1 MDGGLPGLPSM
12 PGVCT
17 HIKSTALQGR
27 PYVWL
32 PWEMQREAFSLTL
45 EPRSALCY
53 GFFCLFQCINI
64 SFGWSDS
71 LLFQDLCMCV
81 LTYVCKCLKMYVGI
95 YCLFLCMCL
104 TECWVCHIC
113 AGTPGEARRGHQS
126 PCSWNCTQSCK
137 LDARK
142 WTWVLSKYT
151 VPLIPEHLS
160 NPVLR
165 LTKFQRKWV
174 LHLGI
179 LCVESPEKVDLEYK
193 LKVGEICLAHKDER
207 KKLLHRLLANITF
220 NPNVELAM
228 FMWLK
233 QSSNPTVGD
242 FVKLL

>member
-32 PWEMQREAFSLTL
+32 PWEMQQEAFSLTL

-81 LTYVCKCLKMYVGI
+81 LTYVCICLKMYVGI

-126 PCSWNCTQSCK
+126 PCSWSYRQLELHTELQAGCSEVNLGPLQVHCAFNPWASLQPSSK
-137 LDARK
+137 AYKVSEKVSSSFGDSLRGLQRR
-142 WTWVLSKYT
+142 WTWNT
-151 VPLIPEHLS
+151 
-160 NPVLR
+160 NW
-165 LTKFQRKWV
+165 KWV
-174 LHLGI
+174 RF
-179 LCVESPEKVDLEYK
+179 VWPTKMK
-193 LKVGEICLAHKDER
+193 ER
-207 KKLLHRLLANITF
+207 NSCIDYWQASASTLT
-220 NPNVELAM
+220 
-228 FMWLK
+228 
-233 QSSNPTVGD
+233 
-242 FVKLL
+242 

>member
-64 SFGWSDS
+64 SFGWSNS

-81 LTYVCKCLKMYVGI
+81 LTYVCICLKMYVGI

-126 PCSWNCTQSCK
+126 PCSWSYRQLELNTELQAGCSEVNLGPLQAHCAFNPWASLQPSSK
-137 LDARK
+137 AYKVSEKVSSSFGDSLRGLQRR
-142 WTWVLSKYT
+142 WTWNT
-151 VPLIPEHLS
+151 
-160 NPVLR
+160 NW
-165 LTKFQRKWV
+165 KWV
-174 LHLGI
+174 RFVWPTKMKERNSCI
-179 LCVESPEKVDLEYK
+179 DYWQTSPSTL
-193 LKVGEICLAHKDER
+193 
-207 KKLLHRLLANITF
+207 T
-220 NPNVELAM
+220 
-228 FMWLK
+228 
-233 QSSNPTVGD
+233 
-242 FVKLL
+242 